1 VTRRLVLCL
10 VLPLLGCNR
19 APSTAGKQASAS
31 ALVAPS
37 SAPAPPPEPP
47 LSPPD
52 ASVIQLLSGL
62 KPGDALGTAEVVE
75 VFGVSDG
82 RIPIHIARGTGH
94 AWIEV
99 SLRSEEPLPPVSTD
113 HYSVYWTM
121 RGVIADRLTDETV
134 LDACL
139 RLAERLKAVE
149 GQTPPPKDLRQFPKP
164 QPVAL

>member
-1 VTRRLVLCL
+1 MTRRLVLVLCL
-10 VLPLLGCNR
+10 LLGCNK
-19 APSTAGKQASAS
+19 APSSAGTQASAS
-31 ALVAPS
+31 AVAVAS
-37 SAPAPPPEPP
+37 SAPQPPPPEPA

-62 KPGDALGTAEVVE
+62 KPGDELGTAEVVE
-75 VFGVSDG
+75 VFGISEG
-82 RIPIHIARGTGH
+82 RIPIHIARGSSH

-99 SLRSEEPLPPVSTD
+99 SLRSEEPLPPVSTE

-149 GQTPPPKDLRQFPKP
+149 GQMAPPKDLRQFPKP

>member
-1 VTRRLVLCL
+1 VTRRLVLLACL
-10 VLPLLGCNR
+10 LLGCNK
-19 APSTAGKQASAS
+19 APSSNRTQASAS
-31 ALVAPS
+31 AAVAAAD

-62 KPGDALGTAEVVE
+62 KPGDELGTAEVVE
-75 VFGVSDG
+75 VFGISDG
-82 RIPIHIARGTGH
+82 RIPIHIARGSSH

-99 SLRSEEPLPPVSTD
+99 SLRSEEPLPPVSTE

-121 RGVIADRLTDETV
+121 RGVIADRLTDEAI

-149 GQTPPPKDLRQFPKP
+149 GQMPPPKDLRQFPKP